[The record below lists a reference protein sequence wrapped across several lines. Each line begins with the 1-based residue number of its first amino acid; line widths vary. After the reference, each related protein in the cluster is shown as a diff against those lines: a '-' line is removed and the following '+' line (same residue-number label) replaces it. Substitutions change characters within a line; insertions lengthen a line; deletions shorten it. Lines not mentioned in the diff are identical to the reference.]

1 MTATLPSSEA
11 LGPDPLAI
19 FRAWYAEAAEKKL
32 PAPDALALA
41 TATADGKPSV
51 RMVLYKGFEAERLC
65 LVTNYES
72 RKARELAEN
81 PWAALA
87 FYWPGLDRQVRLEGR
102 VERAPAALSDRYF
115 AGRDRESQLG
125 AWASLQSHPV
135 ASRAELE
142 GALARERSRWEGRP
156 VERPPH
162 WGMLLLE
169 PLRVEFWL
177 SGPHR
182 LHDRFAYDATGTGW
196 TITRLSP

>member
-19 FRAWYAEAAEKKL
+19 FRAWYAEAVEKKL

-182 LHDRFAYDATGTGW
+182 LHDRFAYEATATGW
-196 TITRLSP
+196 TITRLAP